1 MSSEYMTAQGVRAII
16 GVDGVG
22 VRVVPLFNGHGVSA
36 PLKLLLREVV
46 SNSPRNEGER
56 GKGTEVGE
64 GGEEDNSKLG
74 LGTDSGEGGSGKR
87 YAAISGSIS
96 RSGVAGRLP
105 G

>member
-56 GKGTEVGE
+56 GKGTAVGE
-64 GGEEDNSKLG
+64 GGCKDRLG
-74 LGTDSGEGGSGKR
+74 LETDFGEERSGKR
-87 YAAISGSIS
+87 CAGISVGIS
-96 RSGVAGRLP
+96 RSGVTARLP
-105 G
+105 D

>member
-1 MSSEYMTAQGVRAII
+1 MSSEYMTAQGERAII

-22 VRVVPLFNGHGVSA
+22 VRVVPLSNGHGVSA

-56 GKGTEVGE
+56 GRGTEVGE
-64 GGEEDNSKLG
+64 EGEED
-74 LGTDSGEGGSGKR
+74 TDFGEGGSGKR
-87 YAAISGSIS
+87 YAATSGSIS
-96 RSGVAGRLP
+96 RSGVTGRLP